1 MRRDE
6 RMRRCR
12 IEASKDT
19 RLRVRGGVNSY
30 YLT

>member
-6 RMRRCR
+6 RVRRWR

-19 RLRVRGGVNSY
+19 QLRVWGGVNSY